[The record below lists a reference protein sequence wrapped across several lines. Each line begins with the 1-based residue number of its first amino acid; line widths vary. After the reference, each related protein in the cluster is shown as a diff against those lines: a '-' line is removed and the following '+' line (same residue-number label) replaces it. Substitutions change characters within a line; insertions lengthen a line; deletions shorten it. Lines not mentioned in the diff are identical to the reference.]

1 MKNIDKYPKLCT
13 FEELPKELRWDAC
26 ISALQDDFTLSF
38 RDACKIL
45 KCNRAWV
52 SRYIR
57 PNCLHIYL
65 SAGAGKSPN
74 YLQLAAARLDREMRE
89 SIWFNTAE
97 FEALIKENISSCTR
111 QTIAVPIEWLID
123 ADKIEM
129 FQDEYKEKSSEIRNA
144 KNPFELARLIEQ
156 KKELIKVYLN
166 EIGKVI
172 YTNLPNKYKRTATST
187 VSIDIPEFGLEEL
200 IAAHDLKDYGDSD
213 EEIYRG
219 LFTTG
224 ACRLEI
230 KIPDQDGCVSK
241 KIYYLNCNDG
251 IDLRETVEV
260 LPIAYADYIQFFK

>member
-1 MKNIDKYPKLCT
+1 MKNTDKYPKLYT

-38 RDACKIL
+38 RDVCQIL

-74 YLQLAAARLDREMRE
+74 YLQLAAARLDREMRD
-89 SIWFNTAE
+89 SVWFNTAE
-97 FEALIKENISSCTR
+97 FESLIKENISSCTR

-123 ADKIEM
+123 ADKIEL
-129 FQDEYKEKSSEIRNA
+129 FQAEYKEKVLEIRNA
-144 KNPFELARLIEQ
+144 KNPLELGKLIEQ
-156 KKELIKVYLN
+156 KKKIIKTYLN
-166 EIGKVI
+166 EIGKII
-172 YTNLPNKYKRTATST
+172 YANLPNKYKRTATST
-187 VSIDIPEFGLEEL
+187 VTIDIPEFDLEEL
-200 IAAHDLKDYGDSD
+200 IAAHDLKNYGDSD

-219 LFTTG
+219 LFTAG

-241 KIYYLNCNDG
+241 KIYYLHCKDK
-251 IDLRETVEV
+251 IDLRGTVEV
-260 LPIAYADYIQFFK
+260 IPIAYEDYIHFF